1 VQEERRE
8 RMQFEHGDFR
18 SQLSRS
24 ALSQDMQQ
32 EGSLTQSFAGDIAR
46 KQEAGVFGFESTFSC
61 RRSGKFEPQKDYLLT
76 SDCILNCSG

>member
-18 SQLSRS
+18 SQLSRL

-32 EGSLTQSFAGDIAR
+32 EGWLTQSFADDIVR
-46 KQEAGVFGFESTFSC
+46 KREVGVFGFESTFPC
-61 RRSGKFEPQKDYLLT
+61 RRSGKFEPQ
-76 SDCILNCSG
+76 